1 LIIHSLFIAD
11 RCNVVRFYWP
21 RSLQWND
28 VTFIPA
34 RTYFRKITCVFL
46 LQKRLLHY
54 FFSALVFYHFIFSK
68 LETAQLIFNILSFQ
82 IKVKASFDEEQLLH
96 NVSFLTIDS
105 SFEYPQAFYV
115 LKTSLKKSRCVF
127 LLFKLSTWDQFLG
140 FFSSINLDN
149 RTTR

>member
-1 LIIHSLFIAD
+1 MWFAFIGQDHCNEMMLHLFQQELISE
-11 RCNVVRFYWP
+11 
-21 RSLQWND
+21 
-28 VTFIPA
+28 
-34 RTYFRKITCVFL
+34 KITCVFL

-127 LLFKLSTWDQFLG
+127 LLFKLST
-140 FFSSINLDN
+140 
-149 RTTR
+149 